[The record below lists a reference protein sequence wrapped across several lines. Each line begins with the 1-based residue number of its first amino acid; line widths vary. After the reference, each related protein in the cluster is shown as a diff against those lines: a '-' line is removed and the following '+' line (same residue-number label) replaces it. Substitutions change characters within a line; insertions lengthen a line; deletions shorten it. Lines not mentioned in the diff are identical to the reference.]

1 MLRRN
6 FSVAGRVEISS
17 KKFGKMRLS
26 ISGNRVQVTHFSG
39 LRETFVF
46 PDSQAAIEWAAREV
60 AHYVANRCHVRTSW
74 D

>member
-17 KKFGKMRLS
+17 KKFGRMRLS
-26 ISGNRVQVTHFSG
+26 ISGNRVKVTHFSG
-39 LRETFVF
+39 VGETFVF
-46 PDSQAAIEWAAREV
+46 PDSQAAIEWVAREV
-60 AHYVANRCHVRTSW
+60 AHYAANRCHVRTSW

>member
-17 KKFGKMRLS
+17 KKFGRMRLS
-26 ISGNRVQVTHFSG
+26 ISGNRVKVTHFSG
-39 LRETFVF
+39 VGETFVF
-46 PDSQAAIEWAAREV
+46 PDSQAAIEWVASEV